1 MVHLTT
7 ALDASS
13 GVPLYEQLYRSLAGE
28 MRSGTLAAGTRM
40 PGKRRLAAELSVSV
54 NTVDAAYQMLAAEGY
69 LESRERSGF
78 YVQEYLALPSRPA
91 GGTEQPAPPKPEPP
105 VLPVRYDLS
114 TRGVDPEL
122 FPFRTWARL
131 QKEESAVQQVLD
143 SPAAAKGLD
152 DSYQP
157 VPDVRDDPAYFAR
170 LYDQYATDVLR
181 VCYFYL
187 SDREKAED
195 VCQDVFVRLMTT
207 HPLLQPGREK
217 SWLLKVA
224 LNRCR
229 DLWRGAWLKR
239 VILGGPTF
247 ELIPA
252 PDEFSRRDDQQAMM
266 AAINQLPA
274 TFKEVILL
282 HYYQGMNIAEI
293 AQMLELPEG
302 TISSRL
308 SRGRKKLE
316 SILLKGGDA
325 R

>member
-1 MVHLTT
+1 M
-7 ALDASS
+7 S
-13 GVPLYEQLYRSLAGE
+13 
-28 MRSGTLAAGTRM
+28 
-40 PGKRRLAAELSVSV
+40 
-54 NTVDAAYQMLAAEGY
+54 
-69 LESRERSGF
+69 
-78 YVQEYLALPSRPA
+78 
-91 GGTEQPAPPKPEPP
+91 EPT
-105 VLPVRYDLS
+105 S
-114 TRGVDPEL
+114 KH
-122 FPFRTWARL
+122 
-131 QKEESAVQQVLD
+131 KEESAVQQALD

-187 SDREKAED
+187 SDRDKAED

>member
-1 MVHLTT
+1 M
-7 ALDASS
+7 S
-13 GVPLYEQLYRSLAGE
+13 
-28 MRSGTLAAGTRM
+28 
-40 PGKRRLAAELSVSV
+40 
-54 NTVDAAYQMLAAEGY
+54 
-69 LESRERSGF
+69 
-78 YVQEYLALPSRPA
+78 
-91 GGTEQPAPPKPEPP
+91 EPT
-105 VLPVRYDLS
+105 S
-114 TRGVDPEL
+114 KH
-122 FPFRTWARL
+122 
-131 QKEESAVQQVLD
+131 KEESAVQQALD

-157 VPDVRDDPAYFAR
+157 VLDVRDDPVYFAR

>member
-1 MVHLTT
+1 M
-7 ALDASS
+7 S
-13 GVPLYEQLYRSLAGE
+13 
-28 MRSGTLAAGTRM
+28 
-40 PGKRRLAAELSVSV
+40 
-54 NTVDAAYQMLAAEGY
+54 
-69 LESRERSGF
+69 
-78 YVQEYLALPSRPA
+78 
-91 GGTEQPAPPKPEPP
+91 EPT
-105 VLPVRYDLS
+105 S
-114 TRGVDPEL
+114 KH
-122 FPFRTWARL
+122 
-131 QKEESAVQQVLD
+131 KEESAVQQALD

-157 VPDVRDDPAYFAR
+157 VPDVRDAPAYFAR

-207 HPLLQPGREK
+207 HPVLQPGREK

>member
-1 MVHLTT
+1 M
-7 ALDASS
+7 S
-13 GVPLYEQLYRSLAGE
+13 
-28 MRSGTLAAGTRM
+28 
-40 PGKRRLAAELSVSV
+40 
-54 NTVDAAYQMLAAEGY
+54 
-69 LESRERSGF
+69 
-78 YVQEYLALPSRPA
+78 
-91 GGTEQPAPPKPEPP
+91 EPT
-105 VLPVRYDLS
+105 S
-114 TRGVDPEL
+114 KH
-122 FPFRTWARL
+122 
-131 QKEESAVQQVLD
+131 KEESAVQQALD

-207 HPLLQPGREK
+207 HPVLQPGREK

-308 SRGRKKLE
+308 SRGRRKLE

>member
-1 MVHLTT
+1 M
-7 ALDASS
+7 S
-13 GVPLYEQLYRSLAGE
+13 
-28 MRSGTLAAGTRM
+28 
-40 PGKRRLAAELSVSV
+40 
-54 NTVDAAYQMLAAEGY
+54 
-69 LESRERSGF
+69 
-78 YVQEYLALPSRPA
+78 
-91 GGTEQPAPPKPEPP
+91 EPT
-105 VLPVRYDLS
+105 S
-114 TRGVDPEL
+114 KH
-122 FPFRTWARL
+122 
-131 QKEESAVQQVLD
+131 KEESAVQQALD

-252 PDEFSRRDDQQAMM
+252 PDEFSRRDDQLAMM

>member
-1 MVHLTT
+1 M
-7 ALDASS
+7 S
-13 GVPLYEQLYRSLAGE
+13 
-28 MRSGTLAAGTRM
+28 
-40 PGKRRLAAELSVSV
+40 
-54 NTVDAAYQMLAAEGY
+54 
-69 LESRERSGF
+69 
-78 YVQEYLALPSRPA
+78 
-91 GGTEQPAPPKPEPP
+91 EPT
-105 VLPVRYDLS
+105 S
-114 TRGVDPEL
+114 KH
-122 FPFRTWARL
+122 
-131 QKEESAVQQVLD
+131 KEESAVQQALD

-157 VPDVRDDPAYFAR
+157 IPDVRDDPAYFAR

-266 AAINQLPA
+266 ASINQLPA